1 MMRDNLNRKGF
12 GIMDVGAA
20 HVKAGAGFAYKG
32 FIISMSTVFDN
43 PDVAVFLDDE
53 SGAYMYQAAS
63 VESAIIWCNQNQD
76 KKY

>member
-12 GIMDVGAA
+12 GIMDVGAS

-43 PDVAVFLDDE
+43 PDVAVFVDD
-53 SGAYMYQAAS
+53 ANADLIYTAAS

-76 KKY
+76 KKA

>member
-12 GIMDVGAA
+12 GIMDVGAN

-32 FIISMSTVFDN
+32 FIISMSTVFAN
-43 PDVAVFLDDE
+43 PDIAVFTDDE
-53 SGAYMYQAAS
+53 EAYLIYQASS

-76 KKY
+76 KKA